1 MWCAAFVSGCG
12 ADIFG
17 NASARFA
24 HALGPHALTPSRSRA
39 SGFTAKTAVGGARR
53 IGCVSSGARRS
64 WCAFLCILP
73 HPSETFCIF
82 CTALFGNF
90 YTAPFTLCPSAFF
103 CAFYTLSA
111 SRRRESRASKFG
123 GSGQVKCMA
132 SPVRGWVKDNSPAC
146 RHWPSSRAACF
157 FSKGV
162 GAPP

>member
-1 MWCAAFVSGCG
+1 MSVFLWCAAFVSGCG
-12 ADIFG
+12 ADVFG
-17 NASARFA
+17 NASVRFA
-24 HALGPHALTPSRSRA
+24 YVLAPHVLTPSRSRA
-39 SGFTAKTAVGGARR
+39 SGFAAGTAVGRGTAVMMRFSVCFR
-53 IGCVSSGARRS
+53 TLPKLLYFLYRTLRKLLRS
-64 WCAFLCILP
+64 
-73 HPSETFCIF
+73 
-82 CTALFGNF
+82 AL
-90 YTAPFTLCPSAFF
+90 TLCPPVFS

-111 SRRRESRASKFG
+111 SRRRDSRASKFG